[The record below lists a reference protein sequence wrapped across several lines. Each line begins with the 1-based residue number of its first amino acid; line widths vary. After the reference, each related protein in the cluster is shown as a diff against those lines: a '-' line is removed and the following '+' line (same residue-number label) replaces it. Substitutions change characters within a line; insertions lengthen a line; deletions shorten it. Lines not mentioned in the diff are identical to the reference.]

1 MNNHRPPVGDE
12 AGAFPIIESTQA
24 YHGMVWNVR
33 SEVVDLGTSGQVRR
47 EFIDHTGAVAILA
60 LDDQD
65 RVLLLR
71 QYRHPVRSHL
81 WELPAG
87 LLDEPEETWVEAAK
101 RELHEEADLRAQ
113 LWYTLADFY
122 TSPGASDETMR
133 VYLAR
138 DLSDVDH
145 QERYV
150 REAEEADMI
159 ATWVPLDDA
168 VNLVLTGSLHNPAT
182 VVGVM
187 AAYLSRQRQWATL
200 RSVDSAFNPSL
211 GG

>member
-1 MNNHRPPVGDE
+1 MNKDSPRVCDEPV
-12 AGAFPIIESTQA
+12 ALPVVESTRA
-24 YHGMVWNVR
+24 YQGMVWNVR
-33 SEVVDLGTSGQVRR
+33 SEVVDLGESGQVRR

-60 LDDQD
+60 LDEHDH
-65 RVLLLR
+65 VLLLR

-87 LLDEPEETWVEAAK
+87 LLDEPEESWVEAAK
-101 RELHEEADLRAQ
+101 RELYEEADLRAQ
-113 LWYTLADFY
+113 RWFTLADFY

-133 VYLAR
+133 VFLAR
-138 DLSDVDH
+138 DLSRVAEQD
-145 QERYV
+145 RYV

-159 ATWVPLDDA
+159 ATWVPLDEA

-187 AAYLSRQRQWATL
+187 AAHLSRQHQWTTL
-200 RSVDSAFNPSL
+200 RPVDAAFDSSP